1 MTKQLVLID
10 IEAPEWRIDEH
21 TVEIGR
27 QGIEAARRA
36 LHAAPRHEWDAAA
49 ERPVGFA
56 A

>member
-10 IEAPEWRIDEH
+10 IAAPEWQIDEH
-21 TVEIGR
+21 TVEIGK

-36 LHAAPRHEWDAAA
+36 LHNAPRHEWDSHG